1 MTRWAKGRAE
11 VDAAL
16 VAGHLQKITGAAAS
30 GEALLE
36 KAARTLRSAAALV
49 ETDPDT
55 AFILAYDAARHSGT
69 ALLAQQGLRPTTAG
83 GHYAVET
90 VLRAQFGD
98 SYRAF
103 GAMRRRRNELE
114 YPTVPGD
121 ETPPAEARRAI
132 ADADAL
138 IEAARQILPMLG
150 LY

>member
-1 MTRWAKGRAE
+1 MTRWAKGQAE
-11 VDAAL
+11 VDDAL
-16 VAGHLQKITGAAAS
+16 RAGHLQKITGAAAS

-36 KAARTLRSAAALV
+36 KAARTLGSAKALV

-55 AFILAYDAARHSGT
+55 AYILAYDAARYSGV

-98 SYRAF
+98 RYRTF

-121 ETPPAEARRAI
+121 ETPPAEAHSAVS
-132 ADADAL
+132 DAEAL
-138 IEAARQILPMLG
+138 IEAARRILPALG